1 MTLIDLTRKLQ
12 NYIHDNPEPSK
23 ISDVEIKKIY
33 QDLIDCLWDHN
44 HLYYIDSAPIISD
57 FEYDQLF
64 AYLKKIEEDFP
75 YLISWNSP
83 TQKLVNQIQDWFN
96 KWTHKA
102 PLLSL
107 ENSYN
112 ATDLIERAERAKK
125 VWEKEWIDTNFRYLV
140 EPKFDW
146 LSIELI
152 YEDWI
157 FVQGITRWD
166 WYIWEDVTANVKTI
180 KSIPQKLKIQI
191 PWICS
196 FRWEVLIWKDELEKI
211 NKERESKWE
220 TAYANTRNLA
230 SGSLKQLDPNITAQR
245 NLLCCTYEIIY
256 SEQQITNSLEE
267 LGLPVHPRHKEFD
280 TIQQVV
286 ELCENPETKEL
297 LKQENIDFDWLV
309 IKIIW
314 QENRNKLGTTAHHPR
329 RWIAYKF
336 PAEQI
341 STQIESVDFQ
351 VWRTGIIT
359 PVANLVPVQLSWVTI
374 SRVSLHN
381 FDFIKEK
388 DIHFKDFVW
397 IQRSGEVIPYIT
409 SVIKESRT
417 DENLISAPLFC
428 PSCNWPI
435 TNIDIHYYCKNTNCP
450 AQIKEKIIRFV
461 SKDCMD
467 IEWIWDSIVDILVEH
482 NIISNVADLYKLL
495 DFETERV
502 VRRFPWFA
510 DKKVSEIK
518 SQLTESKSK
527 DFWRLLNGLGIPWIW
542 KKTAKDICN
551 WIAQKLNW
559 NTTLQDITKYLTDQE
574 FLTWI
579 YWVGEKIIEWI
590 IQYRQDNQELLKQLE
605 NLWLNFNCYQET
617 KQDSDAKHFCITWSF
632 EASRPEIIAEMEK
645 NWFIFDSNPTKST
658 NIMFIWE
665 KPGNKATKAEELW
678 IKIYNSRDKIIQEF
692 PFLKDI
698 QPKVEQ
704 KWPMQVWLF

>member
-1 MTLIDLTRKLQ
+1 MTLIDQTRELQ
-12 NYIHDNPEPSK
+12 NFIANNPEPSE

-64 AYLKKIEEDFP
+64 TYLKKIEEDFP

-112 ATDLIERAERAKK
+112 ATDLIERADRAKK
-125 VWEKEWIDTNFRYLV
+125 VWEKEWIDTNFQFLV
-140 EPKFDW
+140 EPKFDG

-152 YEDWI
+152 YKDWI
-157 FVQGITRWD
+157 FSQGITRGD
-166 WYIWEDVTANVKTI
+166 WFIWEDVTANIKTI
-180 KSIPQKLKIQI
+180 KAIPQKLNIQI
-191 PWICS
+191 QWICS

-211 NKERESKWE
+211 NKERESKWLP
-220 TAYANTRNLA
+220 TYANTRNLA
-230 SGSLKQLDPNITAQR
+230 SWSLKQLDPNITAQR
-245 NLLCCTYEIIY
+245 NLQCCVYEILY
-256 SEQQITNSLEE
+256 SDQQITNSLQE
-267 LGLPVHPRHKEFD
+267 LGLPVHPWHKVFD
-280 TIQQVV
+280 SINDVV
-286 ELCENPETKEL
+286 NLCNNLETKEL
-297 LKQENIDFDWLV
+297 LKKENIDFDWLV
-309 IKIIW
+309 IKIVW
-314 QENRNKLGTTAHHPR
+314 QGIREKLGSTAHHPR

-351 VWRTGIIT
+351 VWRTWIIT
-359 PVANLVPVQLSWVTI
+359 PVANLTPVQLSWVTI
-374 SRVSLHN
+374 SRVSMHN

-388 DIHFKDFVW
+388 DIHYKDFVW

-409 SVIKESRT
+409 WVIKESRT

-428 PSCNWPI
+428 PSCHWPL
-435 TNIDIHYYCKNTNCP
+435 TNIDIHYYCKNPNCP

-461 SKDCMD
+461 SKECMD
-467 IEWIWDSIVDILVEH
+467 IEWIGENIVDILVEH
-482 NIISNVADLYKLL
+482 DIISNIADLYKLL
-495 DFETERV
+495 NFETERI
-502 VRRFPWFA
+502 VRKFPWFA

-518 SQLTESKSK
+518 KQLEESKSK
-527 DFWRLLNGLGIPWIW
+527 DFWRLLNGLWIPWIW

-551 WIAQKLNW
+551 WIAKNLW
-559 NTTLQDITKYLTDQE
+559 WETKLQDITKYLTDQE

-579 YWVGEKIIEWI
+579 YWVWDKIIEWI
-590 IQYRQDNQELLKQLE
+590 INYRNSNQELLKKLE
-605 NLWLNFNCYQET
+605 NLWLNFNCHQET
-617 KQDSDAKHFCITWSF
+617 KDYTESKHFCITWSF
-632 EASRPEIIAEMEK
+632 EIPRPEIIAEMEK
-645 NWFIFDSNPTKST
+645 NWFTFDSNPTKT
-658 NIMFIWE
+658 TDFIFIWE
-665 KPGNKATKAEELW
+665 KPGSKATKAEELW
-678 IKIYNSRDKIIQEF
+678 IPIYNSRDKITQEY
-692 PFLKDI
+692 PFLKDLKP
-698 QPKVEQ
+698 QVEQ

>member
-1 MTLIDLTRKLQ
+1 MTLIDQTRELQ
-12 NYIHDNPEPSK
+12 NFINNNPEPSK

-33 QDLIDCLWDHN
+33 QNLIDCLWDHN

-96 KWTHKA
+96 KWIHKA

-112 ATDLIERAERAKK
+112 ATDLIERADRAKK
-125 VWEKEWIDTNFRYLV
+125 VGEKEWIDTNFKYLV
-140 EPKFDW
+140 EPKFDG

-157 FVQGITRWD
+157 FTQWITRWD
-166 WYIWEDVTANVKTI
+166 GYIWEDVTANVKTI

-191 PWICS
+191 SWICS

-211 NKERESKWE
+211 NKERELKWE

-245 NLLCCTYEIIY
+245 NLQCCTYEIIY
-256 SEQQITNSLEE
+256 SEQQINNSLEE

-286 ELCENPETKEL
+286 DLCENPETKEL

-314 QENRNKLGTTAHHPR
+314 QENIDKLGTTAHHPR

-435 TNIDIHYYCKNTNCP
+435 TNIDIHYYCKNPNCP

-527 DFWRLLNGLGIPWIW
+527 DFWRLLNGLWIPWIG

-551 WIAQKLNW
+551 WIAKNLNW
-559 NTTLQDITKYLTDQE
+559 KTTLQDITKYLTDQE

-590 IQYRQDNQELLKQLE
+590 IQYRQDNQELLKHLE

-617 KQDSDAKHFCITWSF
+617 TQDSDAKHFCITWSF
-632 EASRPEIIAEMEK
+632 EISRPEIIAEMEK
-645 NWFIFDSNPTKST
+645 NWFVFDSNPTKNT

-665 KPGNKATKAEELW
+665 KPGSKATKAEELW
-678 IKIYNSRDKIIQEF
+678 IQIYNSREKITQEF